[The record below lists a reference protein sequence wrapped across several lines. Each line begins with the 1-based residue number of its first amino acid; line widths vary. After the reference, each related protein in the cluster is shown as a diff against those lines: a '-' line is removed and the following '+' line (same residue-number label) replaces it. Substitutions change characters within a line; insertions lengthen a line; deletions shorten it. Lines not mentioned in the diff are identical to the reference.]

1 MRTTLALLLLAVAL
15 AGCAPAAE
23 LPATTAEP
31 TATPIDTPP
40 TATAAPT
47 EVPPTATPTEIPAT
61 PTPVPLSALDLEPVM
76 LEANA
81 ALPPPLLADFIHDA
95 PTHIRQDVLGD
106 LPAPDNY
113 IMQELYHP
121 ESEIGGAVIV
131 YVYDDLPDVRSAYM
145 DVSGQLDGMG
155 YDLGVSNPDGVGERA
170 TMEELNDRVYLV
182 FPRCHAL
189 VFVWATGARP
199 FDVLAYGEELDAA
212 LGPLVCPALP

>member
-1 MRTTLALLLLAVAL
+1 MLA
-15 AGCAPAAE
+15 AA
-23 LPATTAEP
+23 
-31 TATPIDTPP
+31 
-40 TATAAPT
+40 
-47 EVPPTATPTEIPAT
+47 
-61 PTPVPLSALDLEPVM
+61 DLV
-76 LEANA
+76 
-81 ALPPPLLADFIHDA
+81 PPPLLPDFIRDTPDHV
-95 PTHIRQDVLGD
+95 RQDVLGD
-106 LPAPDNY
+106 LPAPVAY
-113 IMQELYHP
+113 IRHEFYHDTADFT
-121 ESEIGGAVIV
+121 GGAAFV
-131 YVYDDLPDVRSAYM
+131 YVYDDLPDVRSAYL